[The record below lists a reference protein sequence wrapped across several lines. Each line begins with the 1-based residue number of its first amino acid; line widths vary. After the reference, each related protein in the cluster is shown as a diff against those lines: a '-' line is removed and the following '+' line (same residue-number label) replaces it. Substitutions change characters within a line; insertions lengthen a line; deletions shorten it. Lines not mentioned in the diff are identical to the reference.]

1 MLESLSDYISL
12 ASIVLAL
19 VVGLYYF
26 ILLFNMHYMD
36 RVKKREDRYYEF
48 YENAYEDDNSSDD
61 IYI

>member
-36 RVKKREDRYYEF
+36 RVNKREDRYYEF
-48 YENAYEDDNSSDD
+48 YENDYEDDNSTDD